1 MQYSLNIL
9 PKLSAMLTYSGPCIL
24 RPPIQ
29 PEKCRLI
36 LKVVLI
42 WRDISIEIIK
52 LVAGLKI
59 EEGRLKMEGSTILGT
74 TVGMKISTQDA
85 EV

>member
-1 MQYSLNIL
+1 
-9 PKLSAMLTYSGPCIL
+9 MLTYNGPCIL

-29 PEKCRLI
+29 PEKCGLI

-52 LVAGLKI
+52 LVAGLK
-59 EEGRLKMEGSTILGT
+59 
-74 TVGMKISTQDA
+74 
-85 EV
+85 